1 MSGDGGRHV
10 VARNRRATHDFEI
23 LEKMEAGL
31 VLAGSEVKSLRDG
44 KASIAESWARFDGGE
59 LWLIDAH
66 IPEYRDAGYSQHDPK
81 RRRKLLLHRRELRKL
96 EQVTTRKGLTLVP
109 LQIYFAK
116 GRAKVEIALAR
127 GRKRHDKREDLR
139 GKAVRKEVR
148 EAEGRR

>member
-1 MSGDGGRHV
+1 VTRDEGRKV

-23 LEKMEAGL
+23 LEKVEAGL
-31 VLAGSEVKSLRDG
+31 VLAGSEVKALRDG
-44 KASIAESWARFDGGE
+44 KASIAEAWARFDGDE

-81 RRRKLLLHRRELRKL
+81 RRRKLLLHRRAPRKL
-96 EQVTTRKGLTLVP
+96 EQTTTRKGLTMVP
-109 LQIYFAK
+109 LQVYFRN

-139 GKAVRKEVR
+139 GKAARREVR